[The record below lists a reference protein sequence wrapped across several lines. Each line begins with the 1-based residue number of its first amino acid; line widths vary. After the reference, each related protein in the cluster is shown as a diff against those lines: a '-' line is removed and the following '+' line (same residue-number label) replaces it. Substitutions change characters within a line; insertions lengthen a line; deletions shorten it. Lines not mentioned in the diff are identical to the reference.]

1 MSYHLNIGV
10 IKADPY
16 LVAAF
21 DWSLSPRWKQSSNVD
36 RLKFTSS
43 PPPKGLSDDEMLPVL
58 EVPSPAAPGIFAAKV
73 DYLVE
78 LGKFDTALFSSYYNP
93 AESIELSLRAWLCG
107 GIVLKQTCSRV
118 AHRNINLFEDTP
130 VGNGAV
136 QGRIDETTLNIAQK
150 WLQGGLSLSNSS
162 TNRIGYDELVFRSR
176 FLQRVPYGVEL
187 SIDLMRVTPAQSTED
202 RDNQIKNS
210 YLHVCL
216 PFDWYLQEVYPGLI
230 IDAKGVNDKYAE
242 YISTD
247 YISPENGY
255 IKKLIAQYTKSSS
268 DVKSDNKEIL
278 MLMKREE
285 QLEANIMQVVG
296 AGIATLGHKLPSIK
310 RVFKEPPPIKG
321 TSRAELLDSH
331 MERLKEELTCMDFP
345 EPDHRNVCLKAINDN
360 SEWCETNKADAIFV
374 CPKSCGFCA
383 IEDGKFCEDFY
394 LRKCPVWKAHDQCE
408 TIDNEFGLV
417 KDVCR
422 KSCGVC
428 TPHYLSTGG
437 SSNNNNNNK
446 DGDNKDA
453 VGEGG
458 GGGKDVKVIEK
469 ADTRVLI
476 SPPAPAVKPLSDL
489 EKQQLKIDEMLKGPI
504 TVDPALL
511 HTEYLNGNIP
521 DVIDGTGTVADENSV
536 NCRLRNK
543 DDGKILDRIT
553 VADIKTSADS
563 QGNNPPPVK
572 IFCGIYT
579 MEQSHA
585 TNAKATRNTWAKK
598 CDGFIAFS
606 TVDDPSFPSVN
617 ILHEGDEAYD
627 NMWQKSRS
635 IWKYIHA
642 FLVDQYDF
650 FLLGGDDMMYV
661 IENLRAYLGSEE
673 ISRSRAE
680 RSGKGVMERD
690 M

>member
-1 MSYHLNIGV
+1 
-10 IKADPY
+10 
-16 LVAAF
+16 
-21 DWSLSPRWKQSSNVD
+21 
-36 RLKFTSS
+36 
-43 PPPKGLSDDEMLPVL
+43 
-58 EVPSPAAPGIFAAKV
+58 
-73 DYLVE
+73 
-78 LGKFDTALFSSYYNP
+78 
-93 AESIELSLRAWLCG
+93 
-107 GIVLKQTCSRV
+107 
-118 AHRNINLFEDTP
+118 
-130 VGNGAV
+130 
-136 QGRIDETTLNIAQK
+136 
-150 WLQGGLSLSNSS
+150 
-162 TNRIGYDELVFRSR
+162 
-176 FLQRVPYGVEL
+176 
-187 SIDLMRVTPAQSTED
+187 MRVTPAQSTED

-437 SSNNNNNNK
+437 SSNNKDGDNKDGDNK

-453 VGEGG
+453 VGGGEGG

-511 HTEYLNGNIP
+511 HTKYLNGNIP

-680 RSGKGVMERD
+680 RSGLFIGRVFQPPGQTIFNSGGAGYILDNKAVKILAENIDTSKCYPHQRGFWEDVNVANCLKKSPAKIVPYDTRDSVGRERFHPFNPGLQLTYRIPPNPD
-690 M
+690 WYAKYNPDLKLGYECCSTDSISFHYLKEQSLYELYSYVYHCKKEKPVAVAVV